1 MEGGSARIFPPPKKK
16 RRSNSEQGTV
26 YTTAFNVLNIC
37 LVIFISTKLGQ
48 RCISLSCLPR
58 THVQHIPV
66 SIHERHGN
74 SFLAVSWMAS
84 HCWAAQWK
92 PTAPWGT
99 VRLLTAGGHQ
109 ASHMDV
115 ILVWWTGSTGVSLPT
130 HSRMVLAGHKSVCS
144 VLPVWAGFS
153 QNEYLWC
160 FHISDKPLE
169 SHYVV
174 WIQMRLMAAAQC
186 PTTKTNPCKSD
197 PVYRGL
203 KLNQCRGLN
212 DPVGSA
218 RPECWWAPSG
228 NMGWGPQLQVGD
240 LKVSCHLW
248 VPWT

>member
-1 MEGGSARIFPPPKKK
+1 
-16 RRSNSEQGTV
+16 
-26 YTTAFNVLNIC
+26 
-37 LVIFISTKLGQ
+37 
-48 RCISLSCLPR
+48 
-58 THVQHIPV
+58 
-66 SIHERHGN
+66 
-74 SFLAVSWMAS
+74 MAS

-109 ASHMDV
+109 ASHMDL
-115 ILVWWTGSTGVSLPT
+115 IWVWWTGSTGVSLPT

-144 VLPVWAGFS
+144 MLLVWAGFS

-186 PTTKTNPCKSD
+186 PTTKTNSCKSD

-212 DPVGSA
+212 DPGQCQTSMLMGSLWKQGLRSTASGRWPQGQLSFLSSLNIETSNFLVTCLNIYLYILYQRKVRLWLREAVGRIGCAVIIS
-218 RPECWWAPSG
+218 
-228 NMGWGPQLQVGD
+228 
-240 LKVSCHLW
+240 
-248 VPWT
+248 